1 MEHLLVVA
9 GVLATAT
16 FATGVLL
23 PVLAR
28 RAATD
33 ADRAAGDRIAAD
45 ELSALRRG
53 AASR

>member
-28 RAATD
+28 REERGHDATSR
-33 ADRAAGDRIAAD
+33 DRSLAD
-45 ELSALRRG
+45 ELLGRDTRTALR
-53 AASR
+53 

>member
-28 RAATD
+28 REASDD
-33 ADRAAGDRIAAD
+33 ARAEVHRSLTD
-45 ELSALRRG
+45 ELSAGRPG
-53 AASR
+53 AVAR

>member
-16 FATGVLL
+16 FATGVML

-28 RAATD
+28 RAVNDGDGAV
-33 ADRAAGDRIAAD
+33 DRVAA
-45 ELSALRRG
+45 EEWSAVRPRAGLR
-53 AASR
+53 